1 MAASEHRR
9 WWVQEDWL
17 VVWLGGSLLAISLAA
32 VIAFPD
38 YNTAADQTKPA
49 ILSPL
54 RCYIAEPAK
63 WTSDPVAAVFPEGK
77 PSLLPGLVGAF
88 IISAVAFGIGIWLMG
103 EGVGRFLPAFLPIF
117 LLAALS
123 LILAAQQDIYRWNL
137 EYALWALVIGLVI
150 SNTVGTPAFLRP
162 AVRTEFYIK
171 TGLVLL
177 GAGVLFGRLLEL
189 GPPGLCLSWIV
200 TPIVLI
206 TTFWFGQHVLGIE
219 SKSLNIVIS
228 ADMSVCGVSAAIA
241 TAAACRAKK
250 EELSLAIGIS
260 LAFTVIM
267 MVVQPMVIRTLGIN
281 EVVGGAWIGNTID
294 SSGAVLAAGEMVGKV
309 AGLTAITVKLIQ
321 NILIGFVAFGVAIYW
336 VRYVEPEGND
346 QRPSAWEIWRRFP
359 KFVIGFLA
367 VSAVFSLFAIYYPQ
381 GNDLVQAVVKGGPKL
396 SHGTDALY
404 KWFFAL
410 AFVSIGLE
418 SNFRELG
425 KYLRGGKPVAL
436 YVCGQTFSLG
446 LSLFM
451 AWLMFQVIYPD
462 VTARLLSE

>member
-1 MAASEHRR
+1 MAASERQR
-9 WWVQEDWL
+9 WWVSEDWL
-17 VVWLGGSLLAISLAA
+17 AVWIGGAILAISLAT
-32 VIAFPD
+32 VVLFPTTSTSA
-38 YNTAADQTKPA
+38 NQSKPSV
-49 ILSPL
+49 LSPL
-54 RCYIAEPAK
+54 LPYIAEPAK
-63 WTSDPVAAVFPEGK
+63 WSTNPLEAILPAGQS
-77 PSLLPGLVGAF
+77 SLLPGLVGAF
-88 IISAVAFGIGIWLMG
+88 VISAVAFGIGVWLIG
-103 EGVGRFLPAFLPIF
+103 ESVGRFLLAFVPIF

-123 LILAAQQDIYRWNL
+123 LILAAQQDINHWNL
-137 EYALWALVIGLVI
+137 EYALWALVLGLLI
-150 SNTVGTPAFLRP
+150 SNTIGTPAFLQP

-171 TGLVLL
+171 TGLVLM

-189 GPPGLCLSWIV
+189 GPPGLCLSWFV
-200 TPIVLI
+200 TPVVLI
-206 TTFWFGQHVLGIE
+206 TTFWFGQHILGIE

-260 LAFTVIM
+260 MAFTVIM
-267 MVVQPMVIRTLGIN
+267 MVVQPMVIRALGIN

-321 NILIGFVAFGVAIYW
+321 NILIGFVAFGVALYW
-336 VRYVEPEGND
+336 VRYVERGDGN
-346 QRPSAWEIWRRFP
+346 QQPSAWEIWRRFP

-367 VSAVFSLFAIYYPQ
+367 VSALFSLFAIFYPN
-381 GNDLVQAVVKGGPKL
+381 GNDLVQAVLKGGPKL
-396 SHGTDALY
+396 SHGTDTLRS
-404 KWFFAL
+404 WFFAL

-425 KYLRGGKPVAL
+425 KYLRGGKPVVL
-436 YVCGQTFSLG
+436 YICGQTFSLV

-451 AWLMFQVIYPD
+451 AWLMFQVVFPD
-462 VTARLLSE
+462 VTARLLGK

>member
-1 MAASEHRR
+1 MASGEQQR
-9 WWVQEDWL
+9 WWAQDDWL
-17 VVWLGGSLLAISLAA
+17 AVWIGGTLLAISLAV
-32 VIAFPD
+32 VISYPA
-38 YNTAADQTKPA
+38 YNTVADQAKPS

-54 RCYIAEPAK
+54 RSYIAEPAK
-63 WTSDPVAAVFPEGK
+63 WTGNPLVAVSPADQS
-77 PSLLPGLVGAF
+77 SLFPGLVGTF
-88 IISAVAFGIGIWLMG
+88 LISAVAFGIGTWLKG
-103 EGVGRFLPAFLPIF
+103 ESVGRFLLAFVPLF

-123 LILAAQQDIYRWNL
+123 LIIAAQEDINHWSL
-137 EYALWALVIGLVI
+137 EYALWALVIGLFI
-150 SNTVGTPAFLRP
+150 SNTVGLPAFLQP

-171 TGLVLL
+171 TGLVLM
-177 GAGVLFGRLLEL
+177 GAGILFGRLLEL
-189 GPPGLCLSWIV
+189 GPPGLFLSWTV

-206 TTFWFGQHVLGIE
+206 TTFWFGQRVLGIE

-267 MVVQPMVIRTLGIN
+267 MVIQPMVIRTLGIN

-294 SSGAVLAAGEMVGKV
+294 STGAVLAAGEMVSNV
-309 AGLTAITVKLIQ
+309 AGTTAITIKLIQ
-321 NILIGFVAFGVAIYW
+321 NVLIGFVAFGVALYW
-336 VRYVEPEGND
+336 VRCVEPNEQGH
-346 QRPSAWEIWRRFP
+346 QPSAWEIWRRFP
-359 KFVIGFLA
+359 KFLIGFLA
-367 VSAVFSLFAIYYPQ
+367 VSALFSLFAIYHPQ
-381 GNDLVQAVVKGGPKL
+381 GNALVEAVRKGGPKL
-396 SHGTDALY
+396 SHGTDTLQ
-404 KWFFAL
+404 KWFFCL

-436 YVCGQTFSLG
+436 YICGQTFSLF

-451 AWLMFQVIYPD
+451 AWLMFQVVFPQ
-462 VTARLLSE
+462 VTERLLSK